1 MGTAASEELRGGA
14 GGETHGPNNQ
24 TTSDVREREG
34 YQHDG
39 NTLAAGRP
47 NRVPTKPRMRDDEAN
62 DRIHGPKRRGERVK
76 ASNTHSSAR
85 EGSGNQWLR
94 TLAPAVYDVGG
105 PYTVRCA
112 PRPKPCLY
120 PAPPTLQWGHLHAS
134 ASGALA

>member
-1 MGTAASEELRGGA
+1 MHNSLENDLHVQPGKLRRRNLQGTRKERTSEELRGGA

-62 DRIHGPKRRGERVK
+62 G
-76 ASNTHSSAR
+76 
-85 EGSGNQWLR
+85 
-94 TLAPAVYDVGG
+94 
-105 PYTVRCA
+105 
-112 PRPKPCLY
+112 
-120 PAPPTLQWGHLHAS
+120 
-134 ASGALA
+134 

>member
-1 MGTAASEELRGGA
+1 MGVFIIIIKPRRASKAAPHEQGTRKERTSEELRGGA

-62 DRIHGPKRRGERVK
+62 DRIHLPEEERGTSESLKYPLLGKGRV
-76 ASNTHSSAR
+76 R
-85 EGSGNQWLR
+85 
-94 TLAPAVYDVGG
+94 
-105 PYTVRCA
+105 
-112 PRPKPCLY
+112 
-120 PAPPTLQWGHLHAS
+120 
-134 ASGALA
+134 